1 MLVPTEWC
9 VEAEFRGH
17 HSKGGSQTLLSEGD
31 KAAKADD
38 SYIWDQLDFG
48 DKDLFWSSEES
59 DRNERQTITHWASLR
74 NCWFCHFIELFI

>member
-9 VEAEFRGH
+9 VEAEFQRH
-17 HSKGGSQTLLSEGD
+17 HSKGDSQTLLSKGD

-38 SYIWDQLDFG
+38 SHSWGQLDFG

-59 DRNERQTITHWASLR
+59 DRN
-74 NCWFCHFIELFI
+74 